1 MSQLRPPKIRMP
13 PYTALRAFETAARH
27 ESFVRAAEELS
38 VTPGAVAQQ
47 VKLLEDWLG
56 SPLFGRHRN
65 GVALTAHGRR
75 ALPLLTTAIDTLGA
89 AVQALHA
96 EARPRALHIAAL
108 PAVAQLWLSP
118 RLLRLK
124 RAFPDLQVSV
134 TALEEPP
141 NFKRDLFDLG
151 LFYSDSKASD
161 REARDCD
168 AIVLSKDRLVPVCAP
183 SLRDESPL
191 TELAD
196 LQRHTLLH
204 DTAWESDWARW
215 LDAAGLVGLD
225 PESGPAYSL
234 YSIALQSAIDGNG
247 VLIGR
252 EILVEAALKDG
263 RLVTPIDVRVEIAET
278 LDLLVPAHRPRTTL
292 MRALIEW
299 MREAV

>member
-56 SPLFGRHRN
+56 SPLFERHSH

-75 ALPLLTTAIDTLGA
+75 SLPQLTAAIDALGA

-96 EARPRALHIAAL
+96 EARPRALQIAAL

-118 RLLRLK
+118 RLPRLK
-124 RAFPDLQVSV
+124 REFPDLQVSV

-151 LFYSDSKASD
+151 LFYSDKA
-161 REARDCD
+161 ARDCD
-168 AIVLSKDRLVPVCAP
+168 AIVLARDRLVPVCAP
-183 SLRDESPL
+183 GLRDEAP
-191 TELAD
+191 LAD
-196 LQRHTLLH
+196 LADLRRHTLLH

-215 LDAAGLVGLD
+215 LDAAGMAGLD
-225 PESGPAYSL
+225 PEAGPAYSL

-252 EILVEAALKDG
+252 EILVNATLEDG
-263 RLVTPIDVRVEIAET
+263 RLVTPFDVRVEIAET
-278 LDLLVPAHRPRTTL
+278 LNLLVPAHRPRTTL
-292 MRALIEW
+292 MRALIKW